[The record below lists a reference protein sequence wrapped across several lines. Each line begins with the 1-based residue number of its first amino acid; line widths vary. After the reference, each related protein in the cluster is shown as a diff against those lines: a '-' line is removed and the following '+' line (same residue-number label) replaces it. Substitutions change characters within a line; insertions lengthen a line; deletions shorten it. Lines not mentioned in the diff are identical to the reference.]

1 MRHLV
6 VLGFL
11 CLLSG
16 CVTNQLHFAPY
27 STEAELAAI
36 RARVIQADV
45 VHVSGGERCTRCS
58 ESSKVVWHAANY
70 NVGLYEGFAN
80 VPVDDWTEFTRQ
92 SIGAVPGSALKTD
105 VEIDRVFVKTF
116 NSPDYYACEVRLSVD
131 IGGARY
137 AGRARLKLK
146 QSGQSLVG
154 QNAAT
159 LDSEVLGTVSLGLKA
174 AYMDA
179 VDQYK
184 NVH

>member
-36 RARVIQADV
+36 KARVIQADV

-80 VPVDDWTEFTRQ
+80 VRSMTGPN
-92 SIGAVPGSALKTD
+92 SPGS
-105 VEIDRVFVKTF
+105 R
-116 NSPDYYACEVRLSVD
+116 
-131 IGGARY
+131 
-137 AGRARLKLK
+137 
-146 QSGQSLVG
+146 
-154 QNAAT
+154 
-159 LDSEVLGTVSLGLKA
+159 
-174 AYMDA
+174 
-179 VDQYK
+179 
-184 NVH
+184 